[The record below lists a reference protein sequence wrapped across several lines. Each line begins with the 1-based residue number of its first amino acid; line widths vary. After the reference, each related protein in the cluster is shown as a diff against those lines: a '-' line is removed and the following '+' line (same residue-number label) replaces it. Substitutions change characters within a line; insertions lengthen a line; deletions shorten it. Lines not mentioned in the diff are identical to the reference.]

1 MPCFEMHEIKLGSLN
16 HKLRLQ
22 DETQD
27 GKSVKS
33 NANKIKIWGNFIQTL
48 ISWIIW
54 GLVDWFKHI
63 LLISEGTGRPR
74 NYISSQ
80 WADNVSVMFVLR
92 LLLIME
98 ISCKWWF
105 KDPNPLDSLQSNLLQ
120 VLDTSELCAPSS
132 YVPQMAISPLKHRI
146 ATIEMWPLRSNL
158 AGFLKN
164 TYRMVNFNGIEY
176 DLRK

>member
-63 LLISEGTGRPR
+63 LSISEVTGWPR
-74 NYISSQ
+74 NYVSSQ

-92 LLLIME
+92 LLLIRE
-98 ISCKWWF
+98 ISRKWMRTV
-105 KDPNPLDSLQSNLLQ
+105 PNFARQPSEWT
-120 VLDTSELCAPSS
+120 TSSDRYLGALRT
-132 YVPQMAISPLKHRI
+132 VITRSPDGHFSTETQNSHNRDV
-146 ATIEMWPLRSNL
+146 TIIVKLG
-158 AGFLKN
+158 GFPERHAL
-164 TYRMVNFNGIEY
+164 YS
-176 DLRK
+176 